1 MHVPSENPEVSSAN
15 PGCGRGLP
23 FNDEEFVKDLSLLL
37 VLAGVGTLNQ
47 SSSSKEWMQ
56 VGGRFHRIVT
66 QNCIAT
72 AQHLQLRTTVLNFPT
87 LLGSLESS
95 LLWGALFHASDHVH
109 FSRKSYEN

>member
-56 VGGRFHRIVT
+56 VGGRFHRIVNYT
-66 QNCIAT
+66 ELHSNSATSTTAYNC
-72 AQHLQLRTTVLNFPT
+72 VEFPN
-87 LLGSLESS
+87 
-95 LLWGALFHASDHVH
+95 AS
-109 FSRKSYEN
+109 RIP